1 MTFEAEW
8 AGIKQEVAGGP
19 VLTLAHAD
27 AAADGGGGGGT
38 PDATGGDSG
47 MASDIA
53 AWKAA
58 AKGVGTLADN
68 LSKAGT
74 KLYEA
79 QQGMDTSLQFSDCT
93 FETLT
98 AQGQLHPSWS
108 GYVNSLLTRCG
119 ALQKQ
124 LEAAGATLCVSDE
137 VVKAEFDKL
146 DDPYKDTPAV
156 GGQNQAG

>member
-1 MTFEAEW
+1 MPRPVCRPVAWGRGSPEVTRGRGGVGAVTCEAEW
-8 AGIKQEVAGGP
+8 AGIKQEVAGGR

-27 AAADGGGGGGT
+27 AAADGGGT
-38 PDATGGDSG
+38 PDATGGDAG

-98 AQGQLHPSWS
+98 AHAQLHP
-108 GYVNSLLTRCG
+108 T
-119 ALQKQ
+119 
-124 LEAAGATLCVSDE
+124 
-137 VVKAEFDKL
+137 
-146 DDPYKDTPAV
+146 
-156 GGQNQAG
+156 

>member
-8 AGIKQEVAGGP
+8 AGIKQEVADRP

-27 AAADGGGGGGT
+27 AAADGGGT
-38 PDATGGDSG
+38 PDTTGGDAG
-47 MASDIA
+47 TASDIA

-58 AKGVGTLADN
+58 AKGVGALADN

-98 AQGQLHPSWS
+98 AQAELHPTWG

-124 LEAAGATLCVSDE
+124 LEAAGATLHASDE
-137 VVKAEFDKL
+137 VVRAEFDTL
-146 DDPYKDTPAV
+146 DDGYNDTPAV